1 MEYLKKLNRWR
12 EIQQTQGILEAF
24 SRSFDTAR
32 SGLRTQIQRYSY
44 ELFADNKITQTYNG
58 KPIVFFTPT
67 FQSYARIVHD
77 EIEKVVIDELVEE
90 VTSEDV
96 FFDIGANIG
105 QFSCIVGAATP
116 AKKVVAFEPYLPNI
130 ELLSRNIAVN
140 NVDGKIIECALSN
153 TTGEGKL
160 NVLKSTEPGSQEHT
174 LSNTTYHQNLDSI
187 NSKSITLRTGD
198 ELIAADECPQ
208 PTILKID
215 VEGAGP
221 QVIRGLSTTLSHK
234 DCRLIIVE
242 PHHNTEE
249 IKALLEELGFVVDSI
264 NSTGPEATL
273 IGQK

>member
-1 MEYLKKLNRWR
+1 MLKRWR
-12 EIQQTQGILEAF
+12 KIQQTQGVLNAF
-24 SRSFDTAR
+24 SRSLDIVR
-32 SGLRTQIQRYSY
+32 SRLRTRIQLYSY
-44 ELFADNKITQTYNG
+44 ELSSNNNVTQTYNG
-58 KPIVFFTPT
+58 RPVFFFTPT

-77 EIEKVVIDELVEE
+77 EIEKVVIDELVEK

-116 AKKVVAFEPYLPNI
+116 VKKVVAFEPYAPNI
-130 ELLSRNIAVN
+130 ELLSKNVAIN

-153 TTGEGKL
+153 TTGEGEL

-174 LSNTTYHQNLDSI
+174 LSNTTYHQNLDSV
-187 NSKSITLRTGD
+187 NSKSIALRTGD

-208 PTILKID
+208 PTTLKID

-221 QVIRGLSTTLSHK
+221 QVIRGLSTALSHK
-234 DCRLIIVE
+234 ECRLIIVE

-249 IKALLEELGFVVDSI
+249 IKSLLEELGFVVDDVDG
-264 NSTGPEATL
+264 TGPEATL